1 MLHPDTR
8 LQFIDENIG
17 EGVIATRF
25 IPAGTITYV
34 KDALE
39 IELSSAHDLL
49 SSAVYGRHIRK
60 YAYREASGNHVI
72 GWDLSKY
79 MNHSCD
85 PNTLSTGYNFEVAVR
100 DIRPG
105 EQITDDYGML
115 NMEST
120 MICSCQTP
128 GCRWKIQPDD
138 FDDMSAQWDDKVR
151 NALARMLEVSQPLIE
166 LLDAETYRS
175 VLHYLNTGNGYLSV
189 KALRYYQPPIA
200 GDQRC

>member
-17 EGVIATRF
+17 YGVFATRR
-25 IPAGTITYV
+25 IPAGTMTYV

-39 IELSSAHDLL
+39 IELDAGHHLL
-49 SSAVYGRHIRK
+49 SSAVYGKLVRK
-60 YAYREASGNHVI
+60 YAYREASGAHVV

-79 MNHSCD
+79 MNHSCN
-85 PNTLSTGYNFEVAVR
+85 PNTLSTGYNFEIAVR

-115 NMEST
+115 NMDAT
-120 MICSCQTP
+120 MPCSCQQP
-128 GCRWKIQPDD
+128 ECRWEIQPDD
-138 FDDMSAQWDDKVR
+138 MDYLWQQWDDQVR
-151 NALARMLEVSQPLIE
+151 TALASLLKVPQPLME
-166 LLDAETYRS
+166 VLDAETCRS
-175 VLHYLNTGNGYLSV
+175 VMHYLNTGNGYLSV
-189 KALRYYQPPIA
+189 KALQLNSPWRA